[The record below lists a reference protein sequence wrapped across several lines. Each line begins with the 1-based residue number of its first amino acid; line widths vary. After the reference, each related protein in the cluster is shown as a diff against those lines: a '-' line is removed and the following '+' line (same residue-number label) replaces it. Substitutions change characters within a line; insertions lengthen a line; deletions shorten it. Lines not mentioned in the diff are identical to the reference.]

1 MTFDDRVRAV
11 QTFGCSPRQA
21 RFLTLVALHGGYYVR
36 RQYLTATGTRN
47 GKNAQR
53 FLDDLVT
60 HHVAARCRYRADRG
74 YVYRLQHRRLYRA
87 VGLDQN
93 RNRRP
98 AAPALIAR
106 KLMLLDVVLSEPTA
120 EWVATEAE
128 KVALFTERFGVSLDD
143 LPRAT
148 ILAEGA
154 DPHTARRFKDR
165 LPIALVGDPRV
176 VHFVY
181 LAVEGSIASFDRFL
195 HTHARLLSALP
206 TWTILL
212 AHPRHVSAAA
222 LEEAFSNYLGWE
234 THRHAGHD

>member
-1 MTFDDRVRAV
+1 MTFDDRVRAA

-21 RFLTLVALHGGYYVR
+21 RFLALVALHGAYYVR
-36 RQYLTATGTRN
+36 RQYLNATSTRN

-53 FLDDLVT
+53 FLDQLLT

-106 KLMLLDVVLSEPTA
+106 KLMLLDVVLSEPHA
-120 EWVATEAE
+120 EWIVTEAE
-128 KVALFTERFGVSLDD
+128 KVALFTERCGVSPDD
-143 LPRAT
+143 LPRGT
-148 ILAEGA
+148 LIAEGA
-154 DPHTARRFKDR
+154 DPHTMRRFKDK
-165 LPIALVGDPRV
+165 LPIALVGDPPV

-181 LAVEGSIASFDRFL
+181 LTVDGSAAAFERFL
-195 HTHARLLSALP
+195 QTHGRLLSALP
-206 TWTILL
+206 TWAVLV
-212 AHPRHVSAAA
+212 AHPPHVCPTP
-222 LEEAFSNYLGWE
+222 LEETFGRFV
-234 THRHAGHD
+234 TD